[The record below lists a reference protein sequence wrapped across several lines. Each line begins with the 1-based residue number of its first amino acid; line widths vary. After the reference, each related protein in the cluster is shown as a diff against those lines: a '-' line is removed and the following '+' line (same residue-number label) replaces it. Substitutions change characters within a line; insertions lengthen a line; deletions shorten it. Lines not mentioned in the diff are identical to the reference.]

1 MNPEHEPP
9 RVLGG
14 LDAFSVVVGGAV
26 GVGIFFT
33 PSRVAQIVGTSGL
46 ALAAWTLAGAIALC
60 GALSFAEL
68 GGLYHGSGAQYTILR
83 DAYGPLLVYVIC
95 NATAVQGGAIAIIGI
110 VCSMNLGIATT
121 GQAPT
126 GVALFGLATAI
137 IVGLTAANIVGVR
150 VGSRIQ
156 NMTTAAKI
164 TTLVAVALL
173 AATVPAH
180 GETEAPRAGA
190 IGAVGSV
197 LAALVPA
204 FFTYS
209 GWQQALWVAGEVR
222 VPRLTLPRAIVS
234 GVLTVIVI
242 YLFANWAYLHLLGA
256 RGVGASEALAADA
269 VAAVWPTTGRRAVAA
284 AVAVS
289 SFGVLNAQ
297 LLAGPRL
304 IHGMAR
310 DRRFFAIF
318 RTLSART
325 GTPIASIALLGGT
338 ALVLLLT
345 AGTQGV
351 IGRLLNGVVFID
363 GIFFVLAG
371 AALFVV
377 RRKRPDADRP
387 VRVPGYPFV
396 PLAFVIGEVGVVAG
410 SYVDPEV
417 RSATLIGVLWLAVAT
432 GLYLAKFREQ
442 SPESAPLR

>member
-1 MNPEHEPP
+1 LNPEHEPP

-222 VPRLTLPRAIVS
+222 DPRLTLPRAIVS

-310 DRRFFAIF
+310 DRYPHRVDRAP
-318 RTLSART
+318 RWDGARPPT
-325 GTPIASIALLGGT
+325 DGRYARCDWPLAQWRRLHRRDLLR
-338 ALVLLLT
+338 A
-345 AGTQGV
+345 
-351 IGRLLNGVVFID
+351 RRRSVVR
-363 GIFFVLAG
+363 GAKKAARRRPPRAG
-371 AALFVV
+371 AGLSLRPAGVRDRRSGSRRRLV
-377 RRKRPDADRP
+377 RRSRSEERHADWSALACGCDGALSGQ
-387 VRVPGYPFV
+387 VP
-396 PLAFVIGEVGVVAG
+396 
-410 SYVDPEV
+410 
-417 RSATLIGVLWLAVAT
+417 
-432 GLYLAKFREQ
+432 
-442 SPESAPLR
+442 